1 MHMRTFTAI
10 GACVLA
16 ATATI
21 GAQQQTP
28 PADKAAA
35 APQSDQAPITVAG
48 CVQKETTV
56 LKRDPAKGQI
66 GEAGMG
72 DEFVLTN
79 SMLNPKPEAQPP
91 APAPGQ
97 PPAQPPVGTSG
108 SVGNFGKV
116 YRVTGD
122 AESELKAHV
131 GKRVEITG
139 TFKQD
144 ADAKAELGAAGTSG
158 RAISGDLTTANTPE
172 IAITAV
178 KVIPGS
184 CQSN

>member
-1 MHMRTFTAI
+1 MHMRTLTAI

-16 ATATI
+16 ASATI

-28 PADKAAA
+28 PDKAAA
-35 APQSDQAPITVAG
+35 APQGEQTPITVAG

-79 SMLNPKPEAQPP
+79 AMLNPTPDAQPP
-91 APAPGQ
+91 AQA
-97 PPAQPPVGTSG
+97 PAQPPVGTSG

-122 AESELKAHV
+122 AENELKAHV

-139 TFKQD
+139 MFKQD

-158 RAISGDLTTANTPE
+158 RAISGELTTSNTPE